1 VCSHQPFH
9 GGAFAIGQWST
20 GGRRLEPVSRRSGA
34 VPVSHG
40 GVEPSAQPWRWRCQA
55 WPHPEWS
62 RRRPR
67 VGEVGPGADGKENER
82 ATVRALQ
89 VGPGLWPPTC
99 VEAGCRTTSRR
110 ARQGRISGDMEVQW
124 RRWD

>member
-1 VCSHQPFH
+1 MEKWSRQLSR
-9 GGAFAIGQWST
+9 GGIRR
-20 GGRRLEPVSRRSGA
+20 GRILSGA
-34 VPVSHG
+34 AAARESVR
-40 GVEPSAQPWRWRCQA
+40 Q
-55 WPHPEWS
+55 
-62 RRRPR
+62 
-67 VGEVGPGADGKENER
+67 GPGADGKENER

-89 VGPGLWPPTC
+89 AGPGLWPPAC